1 MTTIEDWLKIPYKPY
16 ARGWGA
22 SDCWGL
28 VCIVR
33 KAIRGD
39 ELPLLLEVPGISDK
53 RAMTRTTHGMIE
65 RGFRQITNPRPG
77 ALVAVWRGRLCLH
90 VGIVITID
98 GRLAVIDSNEKRGV
112 RWQWLPDFERQHL
125 RVTYHDNNDHNL
137 SIQPSR

>member
-1 MTTIEDWLKIPYKPY
+1 MIEDWLKIPYKPY
-16 ARGWGA
+16 ARGWEA

-39 ELPLLLEVPGISDK
+39 DLPPYVEAQDK
-53 RAMTRTTHGMIE
+53 RALTHAAHGMIE
-65 RGFRQITNPRPG
+65 RGFHQITNPIPG

-98 GRLAVIDSNEKRGV
+98 SRLAIIDSNEKRGV

-125 RVTYHDNNDHNL
+125 RVTYHDNDDQNL
-137 SIQPSR
+137 SIQPAG